1 MFQQAIDRLHRTGQ
15 KAEAVNVYILVPAGT
30 IAVKLRNDL
39 IKKDYQQE
47 LAVQDKRAVLTAL
60 MGGDGLKGSL
70 DSLSYA
76 IEAKDDV
83 NLVGT
88 YP

>member
-1 MFQQAIDRLHRTGQ
+1 
-15 KAEAVNVYILVPAGT
+15 
-30 IAVKLRNDL
+30 VKLRNDL

-76 IEAKDDV
+76 IEEKEVDSIQEAA
-83 NLVGT
+83 
-88 YP
+88 

>member
-1 MFQQAIDRLHRTGQ
+1 LHRTGQ

-60 MGGDGLKGSL
+60 MGEGGIRGSL

-76 IEAKDDV
+76 IEENDDV